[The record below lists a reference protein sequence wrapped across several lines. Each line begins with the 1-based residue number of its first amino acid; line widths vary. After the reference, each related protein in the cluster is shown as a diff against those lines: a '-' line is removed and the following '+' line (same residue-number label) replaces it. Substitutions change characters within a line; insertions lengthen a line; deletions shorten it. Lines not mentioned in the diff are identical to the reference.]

1 MNKHTERL
9 NHPRP
14 QFVREEW
21 IDLCGTW
28 EFEFDQEDRGIKEEW
43 FKKDQFSLEIK
54 VPFVYQSS
62 LSEIESKQTSNIVWY
77 KRKVTTHKKDE
88 DRLLLNF
95 EAVDYHTKV
104 WVNGEFVG
112 QHRGGFVPFT
122 FDITDQSIHGANE
135 IVVRVEDDT
144 SCSQPLGKQS
154 WKDENFL
161 CWYTKTTGIW
171 QPVWIEIV
179 PDKHIKELYMT
190 PDIDSASIEI
200 EVAINTHETIGEL
213 RTEIYFNDEFI
224 NSSTSP
230 VIDGECFVVLD
241 VSSKNPNF
249 RLEYWNPD
257 TPNLYDVKFIYEDS
271 LGNKDIVRSYFGMR
285 KVEAQNGKILLN
297 NLEFYQK
304 LILDQG
310 YFGEGLMT
318 PPTVDWLVDDVKKMK
333 EFGFNGVRKH
343 QKIEDNRFAYLC
355 DYYGLVMWV
364 EVPSAFRFSRRT
376 KENIWHELTEI
387 IKKHYN
393 NPSVIVWTLFNES
406 WGVNEIYGDKDQQ
419 NFVDAAYAYT
429 KSQDSSRLIVGNDG
443 WEHTKTDILT
453 IHDYTQDHNLI
464 KGRYTDVDKGV
475 NDVFSVTS
483 GRKNYSQ
490 GYEYLGEPIMI
501 SEYGGAAFS
510 QEEQLDGEWG
520 YGQRLTSKEAVLQ
533 RFKELTLTIMDLEG
547 VCGFCY
553 TQLSDVEQEVNGLL
567 DHEHNYKFPPEEIRK
582 ILQQKRTSGYI
593 FE

>member
-1 MNKHTERL
+1 MINHTDRL
-9 NHPRP
+9 NYPRP
-14 QFVREEW
+14 QFVREDW
-21 IDLCGTW
+21 IDLCGRW
-28 EFEFDQEDRGIKEEW
+28 EFEFDQMNIGIKEKW
-43 FKKDQFSLEIK
+43 FKKHKFSLDIK

-62 LSEIESKQTSNIVWY
+62 LSGVESKETSNIVWY
-77 KRKVTTHKKDE
+77 KRKITIHKENKQ
-88 DRLLLNF
+88 RLLLNF
-95 EAVDYHTKV
+95 EAVDYDTKI
-104 WVNGEFVG
+104 WINGEFVG
-112 QHRGGFVPFT
+112 QHKGGFVPFT
-122 FDITDQSIHGANE
+122 FDITDQSIEGENE

-161 CWYTKTTGIW
+161 CWYTRTTGIW

-179 PDKHIKELYMT
+179 PHYYIKELYIT
-190 PDIDSASIEI
+190 PNIDKALIEI
-200 EVAINTHETIGEL
+200 EVSINTHETIGNL
-213 RTEIYFNDEFI
+213 NTEVYFNNQLI
-224 NSSTSP
+224 NASTSQ
-230 VIDGECFVVLD
+230 VIDGECLVRLD

-249 RLEYWNPD
+249 RLEYWNPN
-257 TPNLYDVKFIYEDS
+257 TPNLYDIKFTYEDDQE
-271 LGNKDIVRSYFGMR
+271 NKDVVQSYFGMR
-285 KVEAQNGKILLN
+285 KIDSHNGKILLN

-310 YFGEGLMT
+310 YFGEGIMT
-318 PPTVDWLVDDVKKMK
+318 PPTIDWLVDDVKKIK

-355 DYYGLVMWV
+355 DYYGLVLWI
-364 EVPSAFRFSRRT
+364 EIPSAFSFSRRT
-376 KENIWHELTEI
+376 KENIWHELTQI

-406 WGVNEIYGDKDQQ
+406 WGLNEIYDNKEQQ

-443 WEHTKTDILT
+443 WEHAKTDILT
-453 IHDYTQDHNLI
+453 IHDYTQDHHLI
-464 KGRYTDVDKGV
+464 KERYNNVDKRV
-475 NDVFSVTS
+475 NDVFSTTS
-483 GRKNYSQ
+483 GRKNYSN
-490 GYEYLGEPIMI
+490 GYTYSGEPIMI
-501 SEYGGAAFS
+501 SEYGGVAFA

-520 YGQRLTSKEAVLQ
+520 YGKRLTSKEAVLE
-533 RFKELTLTIMDLEG
+533 RFKTLTLTIMDLED

-582 ILQQKRTSGYI
+582 VLHQKRTSGYI